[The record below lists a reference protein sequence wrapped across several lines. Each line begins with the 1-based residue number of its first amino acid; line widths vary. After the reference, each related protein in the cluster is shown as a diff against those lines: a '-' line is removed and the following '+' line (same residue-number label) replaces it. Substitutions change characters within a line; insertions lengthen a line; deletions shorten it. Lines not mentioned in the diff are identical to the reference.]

1 MTAFWLIATIAG
13 LIIAIYYMAV
23 EGIKQGSMYLVF
35 PLISGMMY
43 GFRTFMTRRM
53 QKEEN
58 NNQ

>member
-13 LIIAIYYMAV
+13 LVIAIYFMAV

-43 GFRTFMTRRM
+43 GFRTFMIRRLPK
-53 QKEEN
+53 QED